1 MQAAV
6 VCKETQKRSFQQS
19 DTYSSGGYRRDREG
33 QNKPSP
39 SSPYSESE
47 DPVFLNGMST
57 DNGSLCEG
65 EIKISI
71 RRIVDRSVGGIRE
84 SVVCIVRRLLVRL
97 MNRTK
102 ERDEARA
109 KMQTTQKQVEDL
121 EYALQTLLKTGTVIP
136 QELDD
141 RIQDAIEGTR
151 VPNAGEDIFL

>member
-1 MQAAV
+1 
-6 VCKETQKRSFQQS
+6 
-19 DTYSSGGYRRDREG
+19 
-33 QNKPSP
+33 
-39 SSPYSESE
+39 
-47 DPVFLNGMST
+47 
-57 DNGSLCEG
+57 
-65 EIKISI
+65 
-71 RRIVDRSVGGIRE
+71 
-84 SVVCIVRRLLVRL
+84 

-141 RIQDAIEGTR
+141 RIQDAIEGTM